1 MADLNRRDRGQ
12 IILIAAFAL
21 AVLFVSLA
29 LIVNSAIFTENL
41 ASRGETTGSDGAL
54 MARAMAEENVGNG
67 VRSANT
73 YNYTSPNLMPAIEK
87 SVRNM
92 SGQRERQQVLSGGLV
107 NVTNPHD
114 EEIGSRVAMNDTG
127 GGNYTDTGQDTISSS
142 GDWLLVDRV
151 EEDYAGQPHTTRA
164 FEMEIK
170 GGSDLSSDD
179 LLSLTGRFT
188 VVVNNTGSPSR
199 QWKVKVWKEDANPT
213 HIHVQTELPSGTTEE
228 CEKVV
233 TDDSIRI
240 SLTEGTVDSRP
251 CDALGYHQASD
262 TDFSF
267 ASGVSTPYN
276 ISYENGDTVK
286 GNYSLVTTNPK
297 ADGNNLDNLDNG
309 PSAGPAPYIT
319 RAVYEVDVEFSFVN
333 SNINYT
339 TDVRVA
345 PGESDG

>member
-1 MADLNRRDRGQ
+1 MADLNHRDRGQ

-54 MARAMAEENVGNG
+54 MARTMAEENVGNS
-67 VRSANT
+67 VRTANT
-73 YNYTSPNLMPAIEK
+73 YNHTNLMPAIEK
-87 SVRNM
+87 DVRTA

-114 EEIGSRVAMNDTG
+114 EQIGSRVAMNDTG
-127 GGNYTDTGQDTISSS
+127 GGNYTDTGQNSGS

-151 EEDYAGQPHTTRA
+151 EDDYAGQPHTTRA
-164 FEMEIK
+164 FELEIK
-170 GGSDLSSDD
+170 GGSDLASEG
-179 LLSLTGRFT
+179 SLALTDRFT
-188 VVVNNTGSPSR
+188 VVINNTGSPSR
-199 QWKVKVWKEDANPT
+199 QWKVTVWKENLNPT

-228 CEKVV
+228 CEKIV
-233 TDDSIRI
+233 TEDTIRI

-251 CDALGYHQASD
+251 CDALGFHQASD

-267 ASGVSTPYN
+267 GSGISTPYN

-309 PSAGPAPYIT
+309 PSAGPSPYIT
-319 RAVYEVDVEFSFVN
+319 DAVYEVDVEFSFVN